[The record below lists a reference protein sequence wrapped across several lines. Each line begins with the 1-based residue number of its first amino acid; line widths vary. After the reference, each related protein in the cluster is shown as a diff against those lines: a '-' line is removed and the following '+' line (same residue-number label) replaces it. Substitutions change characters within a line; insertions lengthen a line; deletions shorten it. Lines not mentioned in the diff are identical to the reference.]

1 MKAYFPLSKITME
14 QEAREWVFNAL
25 QARRSIVPTTQ
36 EVLAKIFLL
45 VSEWNQNLLWGQGT
59 N

>member
-1 MKAYFPLSKITME
+1 ME

-45 VSEWNQNLLWGQGT
+45 VSEWNQNLLWGQGI